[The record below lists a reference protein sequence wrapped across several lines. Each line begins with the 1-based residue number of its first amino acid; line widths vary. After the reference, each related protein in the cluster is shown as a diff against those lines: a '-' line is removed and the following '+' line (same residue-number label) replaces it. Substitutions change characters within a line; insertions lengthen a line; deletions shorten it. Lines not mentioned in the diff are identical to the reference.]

1 MREKDMLYVLRDD
14 NHQVCAVSDKPLS
27 NQWQRADME
36 DKSLKL
42 FLQKNPEISTG
53 IMESSDADFIRVLE
67 DVIDLLI
74 DKQIIQFTE
83 FPEAVQSKLLNR
95 RRYRESLRSNSD
107 TTQLLEDGDD
117 IF

>member
-1 MREKDMLYVLRDD
+1 MLYVLRDD

-27 NQWQRADME
+27 NEWEQAAMDDE
-36 DKSLKL
+36 SLKL
-42 FLQKNPEISTG
+42 FLQNNPQISTG

-83 FPEAVQSKLLNR
+83 FPDVVQAKLLNR
-95 RRYRESLRSNSD
+95 RRYRESLRSNTD
-107 TTQLLEDGDD
+107 TTRLLEDGEDG